1 MRQSPVLTN
10 IFSPPEP
17 AQPERGE
24 VQEAQEAAADE
35 AQVTGGGDEGEGG
48 RVLQL
53 WGWRA
58 AGLL

>member
-1 MRQSPVLTN
+1 MGQNPALTN

-17 AQPERGE
+17 AQPQRGE

-35 AQVTGGGDEGEGG
+35 AQVTGGGDEGARG

-53 WGWRA
+53 RGRRA